1 MATDIIVP
9 PEQPNASMRCSFCK
23 KTRAQVFKIVLGPNV
38 SICDECVELCEEILA
53 EERLKVKSPA
63 AATASQLAT
72 PREIYSY
79 LNDYVIG
86 QDAAK
91 RTLAVAVYNHY
102 KRIHDIDNPVLTSRI
117 LSATAGEQVELGKS
131 NILMLGPTGCG
142 KTYLAATLAKKL
154 DVPFA
159 LVDATTLTEAGYVG
173 DDVENILLRLI
184 NAADG
189 DIAKAQR
196 GIIYIDEIDKIAR
209 KGGENLSI
217 TRDVSGE
224 GVQQAL
230 LKIIEGTVATV
241 PPEAAASTRRTRT
254 LRLIPRTFSSSWLE
268 PSTIL
273 MTASQPAWV
282 PAASVS
288 ALNWVAP

>member
-1 MATDIIVP
+1 MGSEMCIRDSFVATDIIVP

-53 EERLKVKSPA
+53 EERLKLKAPVA
-63 AATASQLAT
+63 APASQLAT

-131 NILMLGPTGCG
+131 NILMLS
-142 KTYLAATLAKKL
+142 
-154 DVPFA
+154 
-159 LVDATTLTEAGYVG
+159 
-173 DDVENILLRLI
+173 LI
-184 NAADG
+184 H
-189 DIAKAQR
+189 I
-196 GIIYIDEIDKIAR
+196 
-209 KGGENLSI
+209 
-217 TRDVSGE
+217 
-224 GVQQAL
+224 
-230 LKIIEGTVATV
+230 
-241 PPEAAASTRRTRT
+241 
-254 LRLIPRTFSSSWLE
+254 
-268 PSTIL
+268 
-273 MTASQPAWV
+273 
-282 PAASVS
+282 
-288 ALNWVAP
+288 